1 MALIVTRV
9 TNPTGGTAKG
19 SALTSVELDANF
31 NNINDNKAELVSP
44 SFTTPVLGTPTSG
57 TLTNCI
63 GLPATSIT
71 GILSVSHGGTG
82 VVSGTS
88 GGINY
93 WSGTTTVSSSALLV
107 ASAIMVGGGAG
118 VAPATVTT
126 GTGVVTALGINT
138 GTAGAFVVNGGV
150 LGTPSSGLAT
160 NLTGTAAGLTAGTV
174 TTNANLTGMI
184 TSSGNAASL
193 GSFTSLQLLTALTD
207 ETGTGANVFA
217 NTPTLI
223 TPILGTPQSGNLVNC
238 NGLTVSGGG
247 TGLATLTTGNVILG
261 AGTSNVTFVSPAT
274 SGNILT
280 ANGSTWTSV
289 APAST
294 NLTGPI
300 TSVGTATSIA
310 SQTGTGTKFVVD
322 TSPVLVTSID
332 GSATFVAFASSTT
345 LSVGYNSTAAST
357 TNISTGATA
366 TAVTKTVNIGTG
378 GATGSTTNVN
388 LGSASG
394 GTVTVNN
401 DLTITGNFIV
411 NGTTTTVN
419 STTLTVDDINIQLGS
434 VAVPSD
440 VTAAGGGIT
449 LKGAT
454 DKTITWDSTNGWS
467 HSEDV
472 NVVSGKIYRIN
483 GTSVLSA
490 TALGSGVTGSNLT
503 SVGTLGGLTVTATIT
518 GSVSGN
524 AATVTTNANL
534 TGDVT
539 STGNAATVVKIN
551 GTSLAALGT
560 GILKNTTATGIPSI
574 AIAADFPTLNQN
586 TSGTAAG
593 LSATL
598 VATSGGTG
606 QATYAAGDILYASA
620 TNTLSKL
627 TKGTDT
633 QLLTLA
639 SGLPSWVNAPP
650 SGATIVNDTT
660 TSSNRYPL
668 FSSVTTTAPTT
679 IYTSDAKYLYKPS
692 TGELQANTLTASNG
706 FFNTPQ
712 AQVDNYTVA
721 TGNSSMSIGPITI
734 ATGKVVTVSTG
745 GRWIIV

>member
-1 MALIVTRV
+1 
-9 TNPTGGTAKG
+9 
-19 SALTSVELDANF
+19 
-31 NNINDNKAELVSP
+31 
-44 SFTTPVLGTPTSG
+44 
-57 TLTNCI
+57 
-63 GLPATSIT
+63 
-71 GILSVSHGGTG
+71 
-82 VVSGTS
+82 
-88 GGINY
+88 
-93 WSGTTTVSSSALLV
+93 
-107 ASAIMVGGGAG
+107 MVGGGAG

-454 DKTITWDSTNGWS
+454 DKTITWGATNGWS

-534 TGDVT
+534 TGGVTSVGNAATVVTNANLTGMVTSVGNAATVVTNANLTGDVT
-539 STGNAATVVKIN
+539 SVGNATTLTNAPVIAKVLTGYTSGAGTITASDSILQAIQKLNGNDATNANLTGDVTSVGNATTVVKIN
-551 GTSLAALGT
+551 GTTLSGLAT
-560 GILKNTTATGIPSI
+560 GILKNTTSTGVPSI
-574 AIAADFPTLNQN
+574 AVAGDFPTLNQN
-586 TSGTAAG
+586 TTGSAAS

-598 VATSGGTG
+598 ATGSGGTG
-606 QATYAAGDILYASA
+606 AGTLALASIVTYTGSETLTNKTLTSPEITTIKNGSA
-620 TNTLSKL
+620 TLTLPTNTGTLS
-627 TKGTDT
+627 
-633 QLLTLA
+633 
-639 SGLPSWVNAPP
+639 
-650 SGATIVNDTT
+650 TIGK
-660 TSSNRYPL
+660 SSAL
-668 FSSVTTTAPTT
+668 
-679 IYTSDAKYLYKPS
+679 
-692 TGELQANTLTASNG
+692 
-706 FFNTPQ
+706 
-712 AQVDNYTVA
+712 
-721 TGNSSMSIGPITI
+721 SIVFGY
-734 ATGKVVTVSTG
+734 
-745 GRWIIV
+745 